1 MSTDQVG
8 CMVFLGPA
16 AVGRGIKEGAE
27 STEKALLLANISIYT
42 TIKQQ
47 QNGFCP
53 SKLKTNTI
61 NSLVF
66 FSTNNTVGP
75 HQLQIRMRNLNCLFI
90 SKQYNC

>member
-8 CMVFLGPA
+8 YMVFLGPA
-16 AVGRGIKEGAE
+16 AVDRGIKEGAE

-66 FSTNNTVGP
+66 FF
-75 HQLQIRMRNLNCLFI
+75 LQITRLVLINYKLGCEI
-90 SKQYNC
+90 

>member
-16 AVGRGIKEGAE
+16 AVDRGIKEGAE

-66 FSTNNTVGP
+66 FF
-75 HQLQIRMRNLNCLFI
+75 LQITRLVLINYKLGCEI
-90 SKQYNC
+90 

>member
-16 AVGRGIKEGAE
+16 AVDRGIKEGAE

-66 FSTNNTVGP
+66 F
-75 HQLQIRMRNLNCLFI
+75 LQITRLVLINYKLGCEI
-90 SKQYNC
+90 

>member
-8 CMVFLGPA
+8 YMVFLGPA
-16 AVGRGIKEGAE
+16 AVDRGIKEGAE

-66 FSTNNTVGP
+66 F
-75 HQLQIRMRNLNCLFI
+75 LQITRLVLINYKLGCEI
-90 SKQYNC
+90 

>member
-1 MSTDQVG
+1 MEIVLYLIVSTDQVG

-16 AVGRGIKEGAE
+16 AVDRGIKEGAE

-61 NSLVF
+61 NSLGF
-66 FSTNNTVGP
+66 F
-75 HQLQIRMRNLNCLFI
+75 FY
-90 SKQYNC
+90 K

>member
-1 MSTDQVG
+1 
-8 CMVFLGPA
+8 MVFLGPA
-16 AVGRGIKEGAE
+16 AVDRGIKKGAE

-61 NSLVF
+61 NAFLYLQVTWLVLI
-66 FSTNNTVGP
+66 NYRLGCK
-75 HQLQIRMRNLNCLFI
+75 I
-90 SKQYNC
+90 